1 MIKWITTA
9 KVAFICEFLTTFV
22 QNFYMM
28 VKIGK
33 YNKLRVVKNVDFGA
47 YLDGGD
53 GVEILLPSRYIDTPL
68 HVDDEIEVFIYKDNE
83 GRLIATTEHPYAQ
96 VGEFAFLQVN
106 DVNRMGAFLD
116 WGLMKQ
122 LLVPFSEQRMKLSRG
137 MVVPVYVYLDD
148 ASQRVVA
155 SAKIDKFLGNR
166 MPSYRL
172 GAQVN
177 ALVYKHTD
185 IGYKAIVD
193 NLYHGMFY
201 ENELYRPLEI
211 GESVTAY
218 VKNVREDG
226 KIDLLAH
233 GGKDGRIESL
243 VEVIKERL
251 DRSPERFI
259 PVGDSS
265 SPELI
270 RNMFSCSKKDFKK
283 AIGNLYRDR
292 IIEITPDG
300 IRLV

>member
-122 LLVPFSEQRMKLSRG
+122 LLVPFS
-137 MVVPVYVYLDD
+137 
-148 ASQRVVA
+148 
-155 SAKIDKFLGNR
+155 
-166 MPSYRL
+166 
-172 GAQVN
+172 
-177 ALVYKHTD
+177 
-185 IGYKAIVD
+185 
-193 NLYHGMFY
+193 
-201 ENELYRPLEI
+201 
-211 GESVTAY
+211 
-218 VKNVREDG
+218 
-226 KIDLLAH
+226 
-233 GGKDGRIESL
+233 
-243 VEVIKERL
+243 
-251 DRSPERFI
+251 
-259 PVGDSS
+259 
-265 SPELI
+265 
-270 RNMFSCSKKDFKK
+270 
-283 AIGNLYRDR
+283 
-292 IIEITPDG
+292 
-300 IRLV
+300 